1 MVQRVTNQAM
11 QATALQ
17 NIFRITEGL
26 AKANER
32 VATGKRI
39 NNLSD
44 DPTALRDSLTLKN
57 SITQVTQFRRNIDN
71 NTVFLQNA
79 DTALNSIGLGLIRAR
94 ELSLGA
100 LSGTDSAESR
110 QFAAIELRN
119 IIDQTLQS
127 ANSKV
132 KNNFLF
138 SGTETRTEPFL
149 LTATSGVVY
158 LGNSERFQIQIAN
171 NSSVPLTLPGSE
183 MLATDLNPI
192 LTGTTQLS
200 DLNAGAGVPPGTF
213 SITDR
218 AGNSANITV
227 PAGASVNTVIGAING
242 AGLNVTASLNAQ
254 RNGFVLTDSSTT
266 IVGSLTV
273 AEVGNG
279 STAQALGIEG
289 RKDGNIQGRDIDPR
303 VTGNTLVS
311 ELNGGAGINLSS
323 INIVNGATSGIV
335 NLTAASTL
343 NDVLTAIN
351 GAGLNVTASINSRG
365 NSLQVNSNSANSAAI
380 VRDIGTGKTA
390 EAFGL
395 GGGRNVFVILSKL
408 KEALEKDDNFGIIAS
423 LDSLKTTQAQ
433 LNNARAEL
441 GSIQRRLETTER
453 IHESDVVTQTEQLS
467 TVEDADITK
476 EASEIAQLDF
486 ALRATL
492 NTSARILQPSLL
504 DFLR

>member
-11 QATALQ
+11 QATSLQ

-26 AKANER
+26 FKANER

-39 NNLSD
+39 NTLSD
-44 DPTALRDSLTLKN
+44 DPTALRDSLSLKN
-57 SITQVTQFRRNIDN
+57 SISQVSQFRRNIEN

-79 DTALNSIGLGLIRAR
+79 DTALNSIGLGLVRAR

-100 LSGTDSAESR
+100 LAGTDSAESR

-119 IIDQTLQS
+119 IIDQALQS

-138 SGTETRTEPFL
+138 SGTESRTQPFSVS
-149 LTATSGVVY
+149 AASGIVY
-158 LGNSERFQIQIAN
+158 LGNSERFEIQIAN
-171 NSSVPLTLPGSE
+171 SSSVPLTLPGSE
-183 MLATDLNPI
+183 MLATDLDPL

-200 DLNAGAGVPPGTF
+200 DLNAGAGVPPGSF

-227 PAGASVNTVIGAING
+227 AAGANINTVIGAINA
-242 AGLNVTASLNAQ
+242 AGLSITASINAQ
-254 RNGFVLTDSSTT
+254 GNGLVLTDSSTT
-266 IVGSLTV
+266 LTGSLTV
-273 AEVGNG
+273 AELGNG
-279 STAQALGIEG
+279 NTAQALGIEG
-289 RKDGNIQGRDIDPR
+289 RVDGNLQGRNVDPR
-303 VTGNTLVS
+303 VSGNTLVS
-311 ELNGGAGINLSS
+311 DLNGGQGINLGS
-323 INIVNGATSGIV
+323 INIVNGATSGTV
-335 NLTAASTL
+335 NLTSASTL
-343 NDVLTAIN
+343 NDVLAAIN

-365 NSLQVNSNSANSAAI
+365 NALQVNSNSPNSAAI

-395 GGGRNVFVILSKL
+395 GGGRNVFVVLSKL
-408 KEALEKDDNFGIIAS
+408 KEALEKDDSFGIIAS
-423 LDSLKTTQAQ
+423 LDALKTTQAQ

-441 GSIQRRLETTER
+441 GSIQRRLETTEI
-453 IHESDVVTQTEQLS
+453 IHESDTVTQTEQLS
-467 TVEDADITK
+467 TVEDADITA
-476 EASEIAQLDF
+476 EASRIAQLDF

>member
-1 MVQRVTNQAM
+1 M
-11 QATALQ
+11 
-17 NIFRITEGL
+17 
-26 AKANER
+26 
-32 VATGKRI
+32 
-39 NNLSD
+39 
-44 DPTALRDSLTLKN
+44 
-57 SITQVTQFRRNIDN
+57 
-71 NTVFLQNA
+71 
-79 DTALNSIGLGLIRAR
+79 
-94 ELSLGA
+94 
-100 LSGTDSAESR
+100 
-110 QFAAIELRN
+110 
-119 IIDQTLQS
+119 
-127 ANSKV
+127 
-132 KNNFLF
+132 
-138 SGTETRTEPFL
+138 
-149 LTATSGVVY
+149 
-158 LGNSERFQIQIAN
+158 
-171 NSSVPLTLPGSE
+171 
-183 MLATDLNPI
+183 
-192 LTGTTQLS
+192 
-200 DLNAGAGVPPGTF
+200 
-213 SITDR
+213 
-218 AGNSANITV
+218 
-227 PAGASVNTVIGAING
+227 PAGASINTVLGAING

-254 RNGFVLTDSSTT
+254 GNGFVLTDSSTT

-311 ELNGGAGINLSS
+311 ELNGGNGINLGS
-323 INIVNGATSGIV
+323 INIVNGAASGTV
-335 NLTAASTL
+335 NLTGASTL

-395 GGGRNVFVILSKL
+395 GGGRNVFVVLSKL
-408 KEALEKDDNFGIIAS
+408 KEALEKDDSFGIIAS
-423 LDSLKTTQAQ
+423 LDALKTTQAQ

-476 EASEIAQLDF
+476 EASEVAQLDF

>member
-1 MVQRVTNQAM
+1 MVDRVTNQAM

-26 AKANER
+26 FKANER
-32 VATGKRI
+32 IATGKRI

-44 DPTALRDSLTLKN
+44 DPTALRDSLSLKN
-57 SITQVTQFRRNIDN
+57 SINQVNQFRRNIDN

-94 ELSLGA
+94 ELSLGSLA
-100 LSGTDSAESR
+100 GTDSAETR
-110 QFAAIELRN
+110 QFAAIELGN
-119 IIDQTLQS
+119 IIDQALQS
-127 ANSKV
+127 ANSRV

-138 SGTETRTEPFL
+138 SGTESRTEPFL
-149 LTATSGVVY
+149 NAAGSGVVY
-158 LGNSERFQIQIAN
+158 QGNSQRFEIQIAN

-200 DLNAGAGVPPGTF
+200 NLNAGAGVPTGTF

-218 AGNSANITV
+218 AGNSANIAV
-227 PAGASVNTVIGAING
+227 AAGADINTVIGAING
-242 AGLNVTASLNAQ
+242 AGLNVTAAINAQ
-254 RNGFVLTDSSTT
+254 RNGLVLTDSSTT

-273 AEVGNG
+273 AEVGG
-279 STAQALGIEG
+279 GTTAQALGIEG
-289 RKDGNIQGRDIDPR
+289 RIDGNLQGRDIDPR

-311 ELNGGAGINLSS
+311 ELNNGQGINLGS
-323 INIVNGATSGIV
+323 INIVNGATSGTV
-335 NLTAASTL
+335 NLSAASTL
-343 NDVLTAIN
+343 NDVLATIN

-365 NSLQVNSNSANSAAI
+365 NSLQVNSNSATSAAI
-380 VRDIGTGKTA
+380 VRDIGNGNTA
-390 EAFGL
+390 EALGL
-395 GGGRNVFVILSKL
+395 GGGRNVFVVMSKL
-408 KEALEKDDNFGIIAS
+408 KEALEKDDTFGILAS
-423 LDSLKTTQAQ
+423 LDTLETTQTQ

-441 GSIQRRLETTER
+441 GSIQRRLEATER

-476 EASEIAQLDF
+476 EASNVAQLDF